1 MLRRFCR
8 GEFCGGGREGNTS
21 SADADFDDSA
31 HTQAIAYVIA
41 ETASEKMVGEYIQG

>member
-1 MLRRFCR
+1 M
-8 GEFCGGGREGNTS
+8 GGGGGREGNTS
-21 SADADFDDSA
+21 SADAGFDDSA